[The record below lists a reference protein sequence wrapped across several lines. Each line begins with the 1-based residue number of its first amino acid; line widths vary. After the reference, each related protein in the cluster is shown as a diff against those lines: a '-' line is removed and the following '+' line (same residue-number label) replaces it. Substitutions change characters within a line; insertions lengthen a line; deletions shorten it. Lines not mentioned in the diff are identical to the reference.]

1 MNAKKMSNFKP
12 VISVIEAC
20 RMLQL
25 SRSRYY
31 QLIKSGFL
39 PKPKIDE
46 RSQRPYYD
54 AALQEKLL
62 ECRQTGI
69 GVDGSILMFY
79 TPRTQKNTTDKK
91 NKAKRVDP
99 VIKDY
104 VETLKSMGLETTAQD
119 IQDALKEIYPEG
131 TNQED
136 QGLVV
141 RELFRYLKQK

>member
-1 MNAKKMSNFKP
+1 MNVKKVPNFKP
-12 VISVIEAC
+12 IISVIDAC

-31 QLIKSGFL
+31 QLIQSGFL
-39 PKPKIDE
+39 PKPKIDA

-54 AALQEKLL
+54 EELQEKLL
-62 ECRQTGI
+62 ECRQTGV
-69 GVDGSILMFY
+69 GVDGSLLMFY
-79 TPRTQKNTTDKK
+79 TPRPQKNNSDKK
-91 NKAKRVDP
+91 KPSKRIDP

-104 VETLKSMGLETTAQD
+104 VETLESMGVETTAQEV
-119 IQDALKEIYPEG
+119 QETLKEIYPEG

-141 RELFRYLKQK
+141 RELFRQLKQK